1 MSGGK
6 RYIKNEYLED
16 VSDDV
21 FESDAAKKQKDNSPV
36 GSGTVVVW
44 EALRACYMHQVRILA
59 KGDTWA
65 SHDNVQKCEQEWEE
79 SKKKM
84 GQSLGNLSCSSIN

>member
-1 MSGGK
+1 
-6 RYIKNEYLED
+6 
-16 VSDDV
+16 
-21 FESDAAKKQKDNSPV
+21 
-36 GSGTVVVW
+36 
-44 EALRACYMHQVRILA
+44 MHQARILA

-79 SKKKM
+79 SKKRM